1 MQKANHARGLRFLSK
16 LAFITTVGLI
26 SAAIAYQAPAQTVVT
41 DPVGFITL
49 TATGVT
55 STAGL
60 YNLWSLG
67 MTQVPVL
74 RGLTTTISGKQVTLD
89 QALSPG
95 QYNESNTVGSAFDP
109 SYFVEFTSG
118 PYAGFMDDI
127 VSNDTAAIYTATDD
141 SGTISA
147 GVTYKIYP
155 HWTIGL
161 VFGPQNQAGLQ
172 GGGSGAAADEIE
184 VWNPITM
191 SSAAGTYYYKTT
203 TALGGT
209 GWRSTGNTSIN
220 VSNTVLYIDQ
230 GIEVERRTGAG
241 NVNLLLV
248 GAVKLSNTISVI
260 YGTNSIGTG
269 FTFAGNVYPAGIP
282 LGTSGLYTGNSA
294 TGLNG
299 GGSGAAADEVLVWN
313 PNAQSFAATTYYY
326 KTTTALGGTG
336 WRSTGNTSIDCSTNQ
351 IPLGDIVKIQRR
363 IKGSFN
369 WIVPQPFV
377 Q

>member
-49 TATGVT
+49 TATGAT
-55 STAGL
+55 TTAGL
-60 YNLWSLG
+60 YNFWSLG
-67 MTQVPVL
+67 MVQVPVL
-74 RGLTTTISGKQVTLD
+74 RGLTTQITGKQVTLD

-118 PYAGFMDDI
+118 PYAGLMDDI
-127 VSNDTAAIYTATDD
+127 VSNDAAAIYTASDD
-141 SGTISA
+141 SGQEAA

-161 VFGPQNQAGLQ
+161 VFGPQNQAGLN
-172 GGGSGAAADEIE
+172 GGANGGAADEIE
-184 VWNPITM
+184 VWNPT
-191 SSAAGTYYYKTT
+191 SQGFVNYYYKTT
-203 TALGGT
+203 TSLGGS
-209 GWRSTGNTSIN
+209 GWRSTANTSIN

-230 GIEVERRTGAG
+230 GFEVERRTAAG

-248 GAVKLSNTISVI
+248 GAVKLSNTISVV
-260 YGTNSIGTG
+260 YGTNSAGLG
-269 FTFAGNVYPAGIP
+269 FTLAGNVFPAGIP

-299 GGSGAAADEVLVWN
+299 GANGGAADEVQVWN
-313 PNAQSFAATTYYY
+313 PNTQGYTFYYY
-326 KTTTALGGTG
+326 KTTTSLGGSG
-336 WRSTGNTSIDCSTNQ
+336 WRSTANTSIDCSTNQ
-351 IPLGDIVKIQRR
+351 LPLGDIVKIQRR

-369 WIVPQPFV
+369 WTMPQPFV